1 MQVEVEGQ
9 DHLVSICDFT
19 SNFLYGF
26 WGGVKEWM
34 ANLGSS
40 PVNYFVFF

>member
-9 DHLVSICDFT
+9 DHPVSVCDFT

-26 WGGVKEWM
+26 RGGVEWM
-34 ANLGSS
+34 ANLDAC